1 MKTVTL
7 KLTKSEIGS
16 IFTGGKYIEVLDK
29 LCGEKDWSVVVKDV
43 NRLKESINIDTSDL
57 ERIKHN
63 NPTEIE
69 ADIHNLKSVLSKLN

>member
-7 KLTKSEIGS
+7 QLTKSEIGN

-29 LCGEKDWSVVVKDV
+29 LCGETYWSVIIKNVD
-43 NRLKESINIDTSDL
+43 RLKECINIDISDL

-63 NPTEIE
+63 NPTEIQ
-69 ADIHNLKSVLSKLN
+69 ADINNLKSVLSKLN